1 MKNTKI
7 IIALSFIATFFI
19 SLFNFVKAVLYELD
33 AYDFG
38 VFFRYTYT
46 GVAFLVTTL
55 ILIFIFLK
63 LSENKSDEVKSDKM
77 FVVIFAVVA
86 LGFGIGYITSH
97 YGNNAL
103 YGKVANYESEIKNP
117 EQAYVYHEKYLPF
130 YDEYSDMDEKGVYEV
145 YRSQLRDTVI
155 VSVNSYIINQE
166 GNMNYELE
174 YLKTKNKLF
183 YNKFVLQKKMFED
196 TVNLEGATKSAY
208 TIGESILTVYKDGYN
223 YVAVIDSDNEYMYLS
238 LTNARLISEQDFV
251 NACSEQY
258 ELSKSTADSDRLLVF
273 DM

>member
-7 IIALSFIATFFI
+7 IVVLSFIVTFFI
-19 SLFNFVKAVLYELD
+19 SLFNFAKAVLYELD

-46 GVAFLVTTL
+46 SVVFFVTAVVL
-55 ILIFIFLK
+55 ILIFFR
-63 LSENKSDEVKSDKM
+63 LSKNKSDEVKTEKIFSL
-77 FVVIFAVVA
+77 IFAVVA
-86 LGFGIGYITSH
+86 IGFGIGYITSN
-97 YGNNAL
+97 YGNDSL

-117 EQAYVYHEKYLPF
+117 EQGYVYHEKYLPF
-130 YDEYSDMDEKGVYEV
+130 YDEYSNKDEKGDYEI
-145 YRSQLRDTVI
+145 YRSQLRNTVI
-155 VSVNSYIINQE
+155 VSVNSYILNQD

-196 TVNLEGATKSAY
+196 TVSLENATKSTY
-208 TIGESILTVYKDGYN
+208 TIGESTLDVYKDGYN

-251 NACSEQY
+251 EACSEQY
-258 ELSKSTADSDRLLVF
+258 ELAKNTANSDRLLVF
-273 DM
+273 DI